1 MFSSY
6 CVPKMIKY
14 SVIVPHYNDSA
25 TIDTLLRSI
34 PERSDIEV
42 IICDDNSRTDEFESL
57 LTIANKYCHTNVIQN
72 TRQNKGAGAARNCAL
87 DLATGEYLLFADA
100 DDYFLDQAFTI
111 IDQHSNPS
119 VDIIYFS
126 PISRKAHSTSP
137 SQRHLRYAKLVN
149 NHNNSSD
156 EIRYKFHVPWSKLIR
171 HELVQENNIEFDE
184 VLVSNDIMFSAKT
197 GLMANAISTVTE
209 SIYCVVEGQQRL
221 TTPSKEKKRIRLTV
235 ELSYIEYC
243 HSQSKNIMLPSFF
256 NLIKRHW
263 RYLSLS
269 NAINLVILV
278 VNKKINITKSSS
290 LENQPSYY
298 S

>member
-1 MFSSY
+1 
-6 CVPKMIKY
+6 MIKY

-149 NHNNSSD
+149 NHNNHSD
-156 EIRYKFHVPWSKLIR
+156 EIRYKFHVPWSKLIQR
-171 HELVQENNIEFDE
+171 GLVQENNIEFDE
-184 VLVSNDIMFSAKT
+184 VLVSNDIMFSTKIGLLAKKILVSPT
-197 GLMANAISTVTE
+197 EVYCVTE
-209 SIYCVVEGQQRL
+209 GVDRL
-221 TTPSKEKKRIRLTV
+221 TSPSKIKQKIRFRV
-235 ELSYIEYC
+235 ELNYIAYC
-243 HSQSKNIMLPSFF
+243 SQYGDLLKLPSVT
-256 NLIKRHW
+256 NLLRRHW
-263 RYLSLS
+263 HCIDICSAIQLWSLIW
-269 NAINLVILV
+269 NRQVNILPQI
-278 VNKKINITKSSS
+278 KH
-290 LENQPSYY
+290 
-298 S
+298 